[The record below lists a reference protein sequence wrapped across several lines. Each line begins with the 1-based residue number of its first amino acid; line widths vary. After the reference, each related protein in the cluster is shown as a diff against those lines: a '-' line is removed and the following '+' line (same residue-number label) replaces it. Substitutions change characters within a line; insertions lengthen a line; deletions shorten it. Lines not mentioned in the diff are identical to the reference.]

1 MKIHILNID
10 KRTQPNKQ
18 GFSYPRHNKDYG
30 VEQDFLD
37 YLLSNKSLIASRPE
51 DADWHYLPVYW
62 TRWHLNHNY
71 GAEGVEDLQ
80 RHVDAAIIDDART
93 FTVCQYDDGPLVNIG
108 RTVQFLAS
116 RKTEH
121 GVDIPLLCKSH
132 RKPWFKEKK
141 VYRASFL
148 GRLSTHPIRQEM
160 ASALEQRSDV
170 LIRDRGIGTRAYV
183 KMVLQSYLALAP
195 RGYGG
200 SSFRLFE
207 AMQLGVPPV
216 LIGDIDTR
224 PFKEFLPWGDVSFYV
239 DDVKELSELLD
250 NKTDD
255 ELLAMGE
262 RAAALYNNHL
272 TYQNWCQYVLKELQE
287 YMK

>member
-1 MKIHILNID
+1 MKIYVLGVD
-10 KRTQPNKQ
+10 EVTQPQRQ
-18 GFSYPRHNKDYG
+18 GFYYPRHNKDFG
-30 VEQDFLD
+30 VEQDFFE
-37 YLLSNKSLIASRPE
+37 YLLSNKSLIVLKPE

-71 GAEGVEDLQ
+71 GAEGVEELQ
-80 RHVDAAIIDDART
+80 RYVDAVIIDDART

-108 RTVQFLAS
+108 RAVQFLAS

-121 GVDIPLLCKSH
+121 GVDIPLLSKSH
-132 RKPWFKEKK
+132 RKPWFKAKK

-148 GRLSTHPIRQEM
+148 GRLSTHPIRHEM
-160 ASALEQRSDV
+160 ASALERRSDV
-170 LIRDRGIGTRAYV
+170 LIRDGDIGTRAYV
-183 KMVLQSYLALAP
+183 KMALHSYLALAP

-207 AMQLGVPPV
+207 AMQLGVAPV

-224 PFKEFLPWGDVSFYV
+224 PFKQFLPWDKVSFYV
-239 DDVKELSELLD
+239 R
-250 NKTDD
+250 NID
-255 ELLAMGE
+255 ELGAVLDEKSAEELIAMGE
-262 RAAALYNNHL
+262 RAAALYKDHL
-272 TYQNWCQYVLKELQE
+272 TYQKWCPYVLKDLQE